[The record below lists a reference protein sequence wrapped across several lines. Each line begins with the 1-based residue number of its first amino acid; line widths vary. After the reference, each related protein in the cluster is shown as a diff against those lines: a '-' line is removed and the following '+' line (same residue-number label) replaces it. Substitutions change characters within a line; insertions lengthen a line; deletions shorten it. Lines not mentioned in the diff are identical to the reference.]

1 MAAGPLVWGADGV
14 VRLSDGTSLDLGG
27 PPSSYV
33 VAGDGAF
40 FVPAAS
46 PEEAETGS
54 NASGEVHFVTPEG
67 DATDTALVAAVDG
80 TLAIDLATGDTSDAD
95 PTKVPVPGS
104 PESPDGAWTI
114 RQDGDRATV
123 LGAGGDALPLE
134 IEAPQWTL
142 DWWADAETAVGVAL
156 NADGS
161 SALLSCPVPEGTWV
175 TRPPSPPTGGDS
187 TERSAATPG

>member
-1 MAAGPLVWGADGV
+1 M
-14 VRLSDGTSLDLGG
+14 
-27 PPSSYV
+27 
-33 VAGDGAF
+33 
-40 FVPAAS
+40 
-46 PEEAETGS
+46 
-54 NASGEVHFVTPEG
+54 
-67 DATDTALVAAVDG
+67 DG

-156 NADGS
+156 S
-161 SALLSCPVPEGTWV
+161 LIHI
-175 TRPPSPPTGGDS
+175 
-187 TERSAATPG
+187 